1 MKGKVMLMTE
11 IKKEN
16 LEIVTQNCENF
27 AAQIPDHVILR
38 LAKFLL
44 PKMQKELETEKID
57 IGTFA
62 DENANV
68 YDSDR
73 KEVIL

>member
-1 MKGKVMLMTE
+1 MKGKVRRVTE
-11 IKKEN
+11 SNIKEQN
-16 LEIVTQNCENF
+16 VEIVTKNYDNF

-44 PKMQKELETEKID
+44 PKMQKELETEKD
-57 IGTFA
+57 AIGTF
-62 DENANV
+62 EEETANV

-73 KEVIL
+73 KE

>member
-1 MKGKVMLMTE
+1 MTE
-11 IKKEN
+11 TNIKEQN
-16 LEIVTQNCENF
+16 VEIVAQNCENF

-44 PKMQKELETEKID
+44 PQMLKELEAEKD
-57 IGTFA
+57 TIGTF
-62 DENANV
+62 EEETSNV

-73 KEVIL
+73 KE

>member
-1 MKGKVMLMTE
+1 MKGKVMRVTE
-11 IKKEN
+11 SNIKEQN
-16 LEIVTQNCENF
+16 VEIVTKNYDNF

-44 PKMQKELETEKID
+44 PKMQKELETEKD
-57 IGTFA
+57 AIGTF
-62 DENANV
+62 EEETTNV

-73 KEVIL
+73 KE

>member
-1 MKGKVMLMTE
+1 MKGKVMRVTE
-11 IKKEN
+11 SNIKEPN
-16 LEIVTQNCENF
+16 VEIVTQNCESF

-44 PKMQKELETEKID
+44 PKMLKELDAEKD
-57 IGTFA
+57 AIGTFA

-73 KEVIL
+73 KE

>member
-1 MKGKVMLMTE
+1 MRVTE
-11 IKKEN
+11 SNIKEQN
-16 LEIVTQNCENF
+16 VEIVTKNYDNF
-27 AAQIPDHVILR
+27 AVQIPDHVILR

-44 PKMQKELETEKID
+44 SKMQKELETEKVD
-57 IGTFA
+57 VGTFA

-73 KEVIL
+73 KE

>member
-1 MKGKVMLMTE
+1 MRMTE
-11 IKKEN
+11 VNIKEQN
-16 LEIVTQNCENF
+16 VEIITQSCENF

-44 PKMQKELETEKID
+44 PKMQKELEERNA
-57 IGTFA
+57 IGTF
-62 DENANV
+62 EEETTNV

-73 KEVIL
+73 KE

>member
-1 MKGKVMLMTE
+1 MKGKVMRVTE
-11 IKKEN
+11 SNIKEQN
-16 LEIVTQNCENF
+16 VEIVTKNYDNF

-44 PKMQKELETEKID
+44 PKMQKELETEKD
-57 IGTFA
+57 AIGTF
-62 DENANV
+62 EEETTNV

-73 KEVIL
+73 RG

>member
-1 MKGKVMLMTE
+1 MKGKVMRVTE
-11 IKKEN
+11 SNIKEQN
-16 LEIVTQNCENF
+16 VEIITQNCENF

-44 PKMQKELETEKID
+44 PKMQKELEAEKD
-57 IGTFA
+57 VIGTF
-62 DENANV
+62 EEETSNV

-73 KEVIL
+73 KE

>member
-1 MKGKVMLMTE
+1 MKGKVMRVTE
-11 IKKEN
+11 SNIKEQN
-16 LEIVTQNCENF
+16 VEIVTKNYDNF

-44 PKMQKELETEKID
+44 PKMQKELEIEKD
-57 IGTFA
+57 AIGTF
-62 DENANV
+62 EEETTNV

-73 KEVIL
+73 KE

>member
-1 MKGKVMLMTE
+1 MKGKVMRVTE
-11 IKKEN
+11 SNIKEQN
-16 LEIVTQNCENF
+16 VEIVTKNYDNF

-44 PKMQKELETEKID
+44 PKMQKELEERNA
-57 IGTFA
+57 IGTF
-62 DENANV
+62 EEETTNV

-73 KEVIL
+73 KE

>member
-1 MKGKVMLMTE
+1 MKGKVMRVTE
-11 IKKEN
+11 SNIKERN
-16 LEIVTQNCENF
+16 VEIVTKNYDNF

-44 PKMQKELETEKID
+44 PKMQKELETEKD
-57 IGTFA
+57 AIGTF
-62 DENANV
+62 EEETTNV

-73 KEVIL
+73 RG

>member
-1 MKGKVMLMTE
+1 MKGKVMLMRE
-11 IKKEN
+11 IKIEN

-27 AAQIPDHVILR
+27 SAQIPDHVILR

-68 YDSDR
+68 YDIDR
-73 KEVIL
+73 KE

>member
-1 MKGKVMLMTE
+1 MKGKVMRVTE
-11 IKKEN
+11 SNVKEQN
-16 LEIVTQNCENF
+16 VEIVTKNYDNV

-44 PKMQKELETEKID
+44 PKMQKELETEKD
-57 IGTFA
+57 AIGTF
-62 DENANV
+62 EEETINV

-73 KEVIL
+73 RG

>member
-1 MKGKVMLMTE
+1 MKGKVMRVTE
-11 IKKEN
+11 SNIKEQN
-16 LEIVTQNCENF
+16 VEIITQNCDNF

-44 PKMQKELETEKID
+44 PKMQKELEERNA
-57 IGTFA
+57 IGTF
-62 DENANV
+62 EEETSNV

-73 KEVIL
+73 RG

>member
-1 MKGKVMLMTE
+1 MKGKVMRMTE
-11 IKKEN
+11 ANIKEQN
-16 LEIVTQNCENF
+16 VEIITQNCENF

-44 PKMQKELETEKID
+44 PKMQKELEERD
-57 IGTFA
+57 AIGTF
-62 DENANV
+62 EEETINV

-73 KEVIL
+73 RG

>member
-1 MKGKVMLMTE
+1 MKGKVMRVTE
-11 IKKEN
+11 SNIKEQN
-16 LEIVTQNCENF
+16 VEIVTKNYDNF

-44 PKMQKELETEKID
+44 PKMQKELETEKD
-57 IGTFA
+57 AIGTF
-62 DENANV
+62 EEKTSNV

-73 KEVIL
+73 RG

>member
-1 MKGKVMLMTE
+1 MKGKVMRVTE
-11 IKKEN
+11 SNVKEQN
-16 LEIVTQNCENF
+16 VEIVTKNYDNF

-44 PKMQKELETEKID
+44 PKMQKELETEKD
-57 IGTFA
+57 AIGTF
-62 DENANV
+62 EEETTNV

-73 KEVIL
+73 KE

>member
-1 MKGKVMLMTE
+1 MRVTE
-11 IKKEN
+11 SNIKEQN
-16 LEIVTQNCENF
+16 VEIITQNCENF

-44 PKMQKELETEKID
+44 PKMQKELEERD
-57 IGTFA
+57 AIGTF
-62 DENANV
+62 EEETSNV

-73 KEVIL
+73 KE

>member
-1 MKGKVMLMTE
+1 MKGKVMRVTE
-11 IKKEN
+11 SNIKEQN
-16 LEIVTQNCENF
+16 VEIVTKNYDNF

-68 YDSDR
+68 YDIDR
-73 KEVIL
+73 KE

>member
-1 MKGKVMLMTE
+1 MRVTE
-11 IKKEN
+11 SNIKEQN
-16 LEIVTQNCENF
+16 VEIVTKNYDNF

-44 PKMQKELETEKID
+44 PKMQKELETEKD
-57 IGTFA
+57 AIGTF
-62 DENANV
+62 EEETTNV

-73 KEVIL
+73 RG

>member
-1 MKGKVMLMTE
+1 MKGKVMRMTE
-11 IKKEN
+11 SNIKEQN
-16 LEIVTQNCENF
+16 VEIITQNCENF

-44 PKMQKELETEKID
+44 PKMLKELESEKD
-57 IGTFA
+57 AIGTF
-62 DENANV
+62 EEETSNV

-73 KEVIL
+73 KE

>member
-27 AAQIPDHVILR
+27 SAQIPDHVILR

-44 PKMQKELETEKID
+44 PKMQKELETEKD
-57 IGTFA
+57 AIGTF
-62 DENANV
+62 EEETTNV

-73 KEVIL
+73 RG

>member
-1 MKGKVMLMTE
+1 MKGKVMRVTE
-11 IKKEN
+11 SNIREQN
-16 LEIVTQNCENF
+16 VEIVTKNYDNF

-44 PKMQKELETEKID
+44 PKMQKELETEKD
-57 IGTFA
+57 AIGTF
-62 DENANV
+62 EEETTNV

-73 KEVIL
+73 KE

>member
-1 MKGKVMLMTE
+1 MRVTE
-11 IKKEN
+11 SNIKEQN
-16 LEIVTQNCENF
+16 AEIVTKNYDNF

-44 PKMQKELETEKID
+44 PKMQKELETEQVD
-57 IGTFA
+57 LGTFA

>member
-1 MKGKVMLMTE
+1 MKGKVMRVTE
-11 IKKEN
+11 SNVKEQN
-16 LEIVTQNCENF
+16 VEIVTKNYDNF

-44 PKMQKELETEKID
+44 PKMQKELETEKD
-57 IGTFA
+57 AIGTF
-62 DENANV
+62 EEETSNV

-73 KEVIL
+73 KE

>member
-1 MKGKVMLMTE
+1 MKGKVMRVTE
-11 IKKEN
+11 SNIKEQN
-16 LEIVTQNCENF
+16 VEIVTQNCENF

-44 PKMQKELETEKID
+44 PKMQKELEAEKD
-57 IGTFA
+57 AIGTF
-62 DENANV
+62 EEEITNV

-73 KEVIL
+73 KE

>member
-1 MKGKVMLMTE
+1 MKGKAMRVTE
-11 IKKEN
+11 SNIKEQN
-16 LEIVTQNCENF
+16 VEIVTKNYDNF

-44 PKMQKELETEKID
+44 PKMLKELDAEKNA
-57 IGTFA
+57 IGTF
-62 DENANV
+62 EEETSNV

-73 KEVIL
+73 KE

>member
-1 MKGKVMLMTE
+1 MKGKVMRVTE
-11 IKKEN
+11 SNVKEQN
-16 LEIVTQNCENF
+16 VEIVTKNYDNF

-44 PKMQKELETEKID
+44 PKMQKELETEKD
-57 IGTFA
+57 AIGTF
-62 DENANV
+62 EEETSNV

-73 KEVIL
+73 RG

>member
-1 MKGKVMLMTE
+1 MRVTE
-11 IKKEN
+11 SNIKEKN
-16 LEIVTQNCENF
+16 VEIITQNCENF

-44 PKMQKELETEKID
+44 PKMQKELEERD
-57 IGTFA
+57 AIGTF
-62 DENANV
+62 EEETINV

-73 KEVIL
+73 RG

>member
-1 MKGKVMLMTE
+1 MRVTE
-11 IKKEN
+11 SNIKEQN
-16 LEIVTQNCENF
+16 VEIITQNCENF

-44 PKMQKELETEKID
+44 PKMQKELEGRD
-57 IGTFA
+57 AIGTF
-62 DENANV
+62 EEETINV

-73 KEVIL
+73 RG

>member
-1 MKGKVMLMTE
+1 MKGKVMRVTE
-11 IKKEN
+11 SNIKEQN
-16 LEIVTQNCENF
+16 VEIVTKNYDNF

-44 PKMQKELETEKID
+44 PKMLKELEAEKD
-57 IGTFA
+57 AIGTF
-62 DENANV
+62 EEETINV

-73 KEVIL
+73 RG